1 MVVEVEDSREG
12 VRLAGDEVGVAG
24 RVAVVVGVLAV
35 SRESTV
41 GDVVDGFGVVQ
52 GGGDLTRLVDHPQQ
66 VEGGVSVPIV
76 VHDEVGGG
84 VRAIGDAA
92 LLHTQPDAVL

>member
-24 RVAVVVGVLAV
+24 RVAVLVGVLAV
-35 SRESTV
+35 SREGAV

-76 VHDEVGGG
+76 VHDEVGSG
-84 VRAIGDAA
+84 VRAVGDAA